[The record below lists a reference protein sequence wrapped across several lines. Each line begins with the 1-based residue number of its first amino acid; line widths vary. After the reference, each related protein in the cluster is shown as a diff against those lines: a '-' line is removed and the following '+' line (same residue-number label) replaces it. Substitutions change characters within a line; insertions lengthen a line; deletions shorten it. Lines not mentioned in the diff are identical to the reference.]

1 MVGFFKLFLLV
12 LLILVEIVTI
22 DKLFETV
29 TLKSSD
35 KNYKKKLF
43 LKNMVELLILII
55 FIFILV
61 YKYLEYYSVPTK
73 DAVNVAIILSF
84 MVLVIFLVQNKREL
98 NILLSEGFSNT
109 EHFGECPVNEQNI
122 PFLDEK
128 KIFSLVPAIYRDML
142 SENDR
147 YKIACKYPFYIED
160 SITKGPSLLPD
171 EVEYRVDISN
181 YLTIIE
187 EEEFDETD
195 VHPYPAVI
203 NYSGKTGQAQFLF

>member
-22 DKLFETV
+22 DKIFETV
-29 TLKSSD
+29 TLKSSE

-84 MVLVIFLVQNKREL
+84 LVVVIFLVQNKREL

-160 SITKGPSLLPD
+160 NLEEPIRLPGED
-171 EVEYRVDISN
+171 EDRIDISN

-187 EEEFDETD
+187 EEEFDEKD
-195 VHPYPAVI
+195 VQPYPAVI
-203 NYSGKTGQAQFLF
+203 NYSDKTDDATFYF

>member
-1 MVGFFKLFLLV
+1 MIGFFKLFLLV

-22 DKLFETV
+22 DKIFDTV
-29 TLKSSD
+29 TLKTSD

-84 MVLVIFLVQNKREL
+84 LVLIVFVVQNKREL
-98 NILLSEGFSNT
+98 NILLSEGFSNK
-109 EHFGECPVNEQNI
+109 EHFGECPANQHNI

-128 KIFSLVPAIYRDML
+128 KIFSLVPAIYRDIL

-147 YKIACKYPFYIED
+147 YKIACKYPFYIENNLD
-160 SITKGPSLLPD
+160 KSIRVTGD
-171 EVEYRVDISN
+171 TEDRVDISK
-181 YLTIIE
+181 YLTILE
-187 EEEFDETD
+187 EEEFDDKD
-195 VHPYPAVI
+195 VQPYPAVI
-203 NYSGKTGQAQFLF
+203 NYNGNTGPAQFLF